1 MMARIRARDTRPELL
16 VRRWLHRRG
25 FRFRLHCRTLPGT
38 PDIVLRR
45 YGTVVLVHGCF
56 WHRHAGCRRATTPNT
71 HRDYWEAKFAR
82 NIERDRTIQAALCD
96 LGWQVVTVWEC
107 ETKTQESLA
116 NRLQPL
122 LGPDGWR

>member
-1 MMARIRARDTRPELL
+1 MPDELSPPCRISPERSAMMARIRARDTRPELL

-71 HRDYWEAKFAR
+71 HRDYWEEKFAR
-82 NIERDRTIQAALCD
+82 NIERDRMIQAALRD
-96 LGWQVVTVWEC
+96 LGWQVLTV
-107 ETKTQESLA
+107 
-116 NRLQPL
+116 
-122 LGPDGWR
+122 